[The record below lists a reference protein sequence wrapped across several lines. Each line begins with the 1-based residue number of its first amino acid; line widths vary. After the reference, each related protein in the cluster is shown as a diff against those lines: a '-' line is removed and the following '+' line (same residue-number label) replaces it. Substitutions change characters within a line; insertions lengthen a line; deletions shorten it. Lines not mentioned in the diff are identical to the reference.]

1 MKRYRIREFDCST
14 GDFKPEESCYRHMAF
29 YLRAVN
35 RYNAARFDI
44 LRGRSVK
51 APPISR
57 PGRLF
62 ALKIALNERLERGTP
77 V

>member
-1 MKRYRIREFDCST
+1 MNKLI
-14 GDFKPEESCYRHMAF
+14 RHMAF

-44 LRGRSVK
+44 IRNRSVK
-51 APPISR
+51 IPPPSR

-62 ALKIALNERLERGTP
+62 AYKLALNDRIETERGAP